1 MKGGMNWNCLT
12 VYAQFFQV
20 KNQTK
25 FETLEQLILHV
36 DLEAEDLEEL
46 LEIVSR
52 AESKRRDKF

>member
-1 MKGGMNWNCLT
+1 M
-12 VYAQFFQV
+12 YAQFFQV